1 MLIGQIKWLMEN
13 HISLPPTE
21 KEGCNAL
28 LLNNLYIQFNFIPWT
43 FFQWIVSNFLHSM
56 SLLLHF
62 QKYPQNI
69 SPKNVLELQ
78 KSKCPSR
85 VFCLK
90 NHYYISRNTLLHKI
104 NKARNDFL
112 KISTFTTSVI
122 VYVAN
127 SWPFSQLWPHTHM
140 RKNTTLHT
148 SRNTQTQRNTNT
160 HIINSHWRKYT
171 ANTRTHTHG
180 SKHTFVILKQTIH
193 PFWMNFSVNY
203 SNWSIIKVRLP
214 FILKVLQPCL
224 FFLFHLPLL
233 PSHFGFGNFAA
244 LAFPTWW
251 ALISSLAWMPRSS
264 SQGSAAPAATPQPPR
279 FAAFFQL

>member
-1 MLIGQIKWLMEN
+1 MLLIIG
-13 HISLPPTE
+13 
-21 KEGCNAL
+21 
-28 LLNNLYIQFNFIPWT
+28 
-43 FFQWIVSNFLHSM
+43 
-56 SLLLHF
+56 
-62 QKYPQNI
+62 
-69 SPKNVLELQ
+69 
-78 KSKCPSR
+78 
-85 VFCLK
+85 
-90 NHYYISRNTLLHKI
+90 
-104 NKARNDFL
+104 
-112 KISTFTTSVI
+112 
-122 VYVAN
+122 
-127 SWPFSQLWPHTHM
+127 PFSQLWPQTHTHE
-140 RKNTTLHT
+140 KNTPFHT
-148 SRNTQTQRNTNT
+148 PRNTQTQRNTNT
-160 HIINSHWRKYT
+160 HTNTHKINSHWRKYT

-224 FFLFHLPLL
+224 FFVFFHPPCL

-264 SQGSAAPAATPQPPR
+264 SQGSAATPQPPR